1 MEAAHERN
9 MMGVIHR
16 EHAFWDMFAAY
27 LLTRNIR
34 KEEDLIDQLFNA
46 SDKRLARVLLLLA
59 HFGKDGK
66 PEVAIPK
73 NDLECLASTGVNA
86 PATMLNNVS
95 SPVTESFCASRTIAG
110 K

>member
-1 MEAAHERN
+1 

-27 LLTRNIR
+27 LPTRNIR